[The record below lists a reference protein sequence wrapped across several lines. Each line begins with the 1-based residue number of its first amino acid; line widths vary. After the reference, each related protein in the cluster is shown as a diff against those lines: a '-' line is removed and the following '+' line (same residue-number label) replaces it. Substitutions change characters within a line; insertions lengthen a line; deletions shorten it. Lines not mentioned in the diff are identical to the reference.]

1 METLATFHITHLP
14 TELAVYIALFRGLR
28 NASFLRQQLL
38 DGNTEYEYAFLD
50 AASILSTTHVLAAV
64 FRAVNDMQSQRMK
77 SRNVHSETV
86 FALSPNNNIAE
97 SFRRFGLTEITT
109 DLLVVKLSTFTD
121 ITFQSMS
128 RHLKRVIEGVPV
140 QFNDAELQQI
150 TDTAKL
156 RKAYK
161 LAPPKQN
168 TPLGGANGGAALRS
182 PEDGEVERRELEALI
197 LGLMAL
203 RGAT

>member
-1 METLATFHITHLP
+1 M
-14 TELAVYIALFRGLR
+14 
-28 NASFLRQQLL
+28 
-38 DGNTEYEYAFLD
+38 
-50 AASILSTTHVLAAV
+50 
-64 FRAVNDMQSQRMK
+64 
-77 SRNVHSETV
+77 
-86 FALSPNNNIAE
+86 
-97 SFRRFGLTEITT
+97 TEITT